1 MRFFRRR
8 SHAEPEG
15 RAYVGGPAPTG
26 ASRRD
31 SGDWRE
37 GIWGA
42 PEFLAE
48 DVEFQI
54 HGLLTMDGSW
64 RGVAQVVAAMAS
76 NFSRV
81 SDQKP
86 TIEAMIQQGDGI
98 ALRFHET
105 GRLQGNNAAYVA
117 RGVIWFS
124 FVENRISRVEEF
136 IHSALLP

>member
-1 MRFFRRR
+1 M
-8 SHAEPEG
+8 
-15 RAYVGGPAPTG
+15 
-26 ASRRD
+26 
-31 SGDWRE
+31 
-37 GIWGA
+37 
-42 PEFLAE
+42 
-48 DVEFQI
+48 EFQI

-98 ALRFHET
+98 ALRFDET